1 MNFRVVI
8 RKILDPPKNEK
19 DFFHIRRNELGPAS
33 AGGWELGGRYLVFEY
48 FTANQYQNSVPYY
61 FGIVIPAEPNNPQNT
76 ITQVLAGIA
85 AVFESF
91 IESRHSHI

>member
-1 MNFRVVI
+1 MKRI
-8 RKILDPPKNEK
+8 
-19 DFFHIRRNELGPAS
+19 FFHIRRNELGPAS
-33 AGGWELGGRYLVFEY
+33 AGGWELGGRYLVLVFEY

-61 FGIVIPAEPNNPQNT
+61 SGIVIPAEPNNPQNT

>member
-33 AGGWELGGRYLVFEY
+33 AGGWEERYFVPEY
-48 FTANQYQNSVPYY
+48 FTTVVTAH
-61 FGIVIPAEPNNPQNT
+61 
-76 ITQVLAGIA
+76 
-85 AVFESF
+85 
-91 IESRHSHI
+91 R